1 MVVDWI
7 GVALATFIGIL
18 PIANPFST
26 AVVFLTIT
34 EGLSEERRRHQARM
48 ACIYMAAVLIVF
60 LLAGT
65 LIMAFFGIS
74 IPGLR
79 IAGGL
84 IVVRI
89 GFGMLDPTPDQEMSE
104 DLRDDAVQKAD
115 VAFTP
120 LAMPMLS
127 GPGSIAVTIGMAAE
141 SRGVGEAMAIIAG
154 IGLVAFVS
162 YVVLRASDRVV
173 GFMGASGMN
182 AMGRVMGFLLVCVGI
197 QFIVDG
203 THNILTS
210 AAFVDP
216 ILEML
221 RH

>member
-1 MVVDWI
+1 MVLDWVS
-7 GVALATFIGIL
+7 VALATFIGIL

-26 AVVFLTIT
+26 AVVFLAIT
-34 EGLSEERRRHQARM
+34 EGLTEQQRRHQALM
-48 ACIYMAAVLIVF
+48 ACIYMTAVLVTF

-65 LIMAFFGIS
+65 LIMNFFGIS

-89 GFGMLDPTPDQEMSE
+89 GFGMLNPKPEHEMSKA
-104 DLRDDAVQKAD
+104 LRDDAVQKED
-115 VAFTP
+115 IAFTP

-141 SRGVGEAMAIIAG
+141 ARGVADTAAITVG
-154 IGLVAFVS
+154 IGLVALIS
-162 YVVLRASDRVV
+162 YAVLRASGRVV
-173 GFMGASGMN
+173 RFLGTSGTN
-182 AMGRVMGFLLVCVGI
+182 AIGRVMGFLLVCVGI

-203 THNILTS
+203 THDILTS
-210 AAFVDP
+210 PEFMEP
-216 ILEML
+216 ILDMF
-221 RH
+221 RR